1 MKEGFNP
8 ITQQQVLT
16 ERQRI
21 KIDLELP
28 MQEKY
33 SEFIRNLIE
42 TI

>member
-16 ERQRI
+16 ERQQI